1 MLGEPGGGGSANRH
15 ILDGQQCLSMQMC
28 DAERM
33 VFLKGRM
40 GEDRKGHFRQR
51 PGDIAGLGQLKEA
64 EADRTCICGTACVTQ
79 ALPVLLT
86 LGEKGARTLVSWT
99 E

>member
-1 MLGEPGGGGSANRH
+1 MLIDTFWMATSVLAWGCVTQREW
-15 ILDGQQCLSMQMC
+15 
-28 DAERM
+28 
-33 VFLKGRM
+33 VFLKGRT
-40 GEDRKGHFRQR
+40 GVNGKGHFRQR

-64 EADRTCICGTACVTQ
+64 DADRTYKWGAACVTQ

-86 LGEKGARTLVSWT
+86 LGEKGARTLVSCT